1 MEELLKEPKL
11 WGLGSLTNSLVF
23 SDLQLWLK
31 IDPLIFW
38 KLLVMGPWCLD
49 LTCQFFLRKG
59 ESKTFV
65 ISPNCNIRCPH
76 FAMSSSCTLKTAGL
90 RPVGS
95 WSNTLPKLYTSASCM
110 SSPDSFASG
119 ETYPSDPTELDD
131 GIGSKLFWSRPWVQN
146 PRDVVPSPHPKA
158 HCLVLHLHVL

>member
-1 MEELLKEPKL
+1 
-11 WGLGSLTNSLVF
+11 
-23 SDLQLWLK
+23 
-31 IDPLIFW
+31 
-38 KLLVMGPWCLD
+38 
-49 LTCQFFLRKG
+49 
-59 ESKTFV
+59 
-65 ISPNCNIRCPH
+65 
-76 FAMSSSCTLKTAGL
+76 MSSSCTLKTAGL